1 MTDIS
6 LPAGQVAA
14 DLAAL
19 GIHDVELKAF
29 GFRGRRPKFD
39 ESEHPRD
46 REGKFVE
53 KGGTVKLRAGGTAEV
68 LDTVGGGRIRVR
80 RDDDGR
86 EVVLDAGL
94 VTQTESREE
103 RNTRRLSE
111 VDEAWD
117 TLDLDVARETG
128 AIVGDD
134 GTVNRLNP
142 TPDGAVVDDDG
153 EVTPVGDSQ
162 PPLSSDTVVGSGPG
176 GGTGRAMTDE
186 EFEARQAYVAE
197 RTDAAVKAGLAT
209 DAQFSLDGQGRVWT
223 RERAAIHAEIVRE
236 VMESAASVPNQGKAV
251 FSGGL
256 GGAGKGTI
264 LKNPVAKI
272 DKSQYLT
279 LNPDDIKEIL
289 AARGLVPDVPDAP
302 DLSPMERSTLIHE
315 ESSHVTQLIAQQAYA
330 QRKNLVWD
338 ITMAS
343 EKSVNDRLTALRQAR
358 YVETKAIFVD
368 IPVEVSVTRA
378 LGRWRK
384 GQDRF
389 ETGENPVGGRYVP
402 PSIIRKGAST
412 SFSSANRTNFE
423 TLRDQFDDW
432 QVWDN
437 SVDGRPPR
445 LVYEKSTPNL
455 AELTAAAR
463 DGLTDADRLELKSMP
478 GTGAALYLT
487 LRRKGLPHSGQ
498 RHHTAGG
505 TYP

>member
-6 LPAGQVAA
+6 VPVGQVAA

-19 GIHDVELKAF
+19 GIHDVDLKAF
-29 GFRGRRPKFD
+29 GFGRKKPKFD
-39 ESEHPRD
+39 PDQHPRD
-46 REGKFVE
+46 REGKFIE

-68 LDTVGGGRIRVR
+68 LDTVGAGRIRVR

-86 EVVLDAGL
+86 EVVLDSGL
-94 VTQTESREE
+94 VTQTETGDE
-103 RNTRRLSE
+103 RSKRRLSE
-111 VDEAWD
+111 IDNAWD
-117 TLDLDVARETG
+117 TMDYDQAVADGRIAPAADGDAASSAAARPDSGARDET
-128 AIVGDD
+128 A
-134 GTVNRLNP
+134 
-142 TPDGAVVDDDG
+142 TP
-153 EVTPVGDSQ
+153 S
-162 PPLSSDTVVGSGPG
+162 PLSADTVVAAGPG
-176 GGTGRAMTDE
+176 GGTGRAMTDQ
-186 EFEARQAYVAE
+186 EFEARQAYVADK
-197 RTDAAVKAGLAT
+197 TDAAIKAGLST
-209 DAQFSLDGQGRVWT
+209 DAQFSLDGKGKVWT
-223 RERAAIHAEIVRE
+223 RERAMMHAQIVQE
-236 VMESAASVPNQGKAV
+236 VMDSAADVPNQGKAV

-264 LKNPVAKI
+264 LKNPVANI

-315 ESSHVTQLIAQQAYA
+315 ESSHITQLIAQQAYA
-330 QRKNLVWD
+330 QRKNIVWD

-358 YVETKAIFVD
+358 YVESKAIFVD

-384 GQDRF
+384 GQDRY
-389 ETGENPVGGRYVP
+389 ETGENPIGGRFVP
-402 PSIIRKGAST
+402 PDIIRKGASA

-423 TLRDQFDDW
+423 TLRDSFDDW

-445 LVYEKSTPNL
+445 LVYEKSSPNL
-455 AELTAAAR
+455 AELTGAAR
-463 DGLTDADRLELKSMP
+463 EGLTDFDRLELKSMP
-478 GTGAALYLT
+478 GTAAVLYLT

-498 RHHTAGG
+498 RHHTAAAGG
-505 TYP
+505 SHP